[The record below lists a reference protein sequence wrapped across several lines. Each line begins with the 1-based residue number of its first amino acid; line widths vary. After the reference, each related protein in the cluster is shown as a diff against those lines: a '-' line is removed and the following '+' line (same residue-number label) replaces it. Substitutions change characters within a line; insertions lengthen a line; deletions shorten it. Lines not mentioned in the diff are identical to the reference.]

1 MTAMFVSFHVLVG
14 LAFLTGVTWE
24 WLGLALSSYAVRMF
38 AVTAGS
44 HRYFSHRAF
53 KTNRLVQFLLAW
65 VAQLSF
71 QRGVLWWAARHRQ
84 HHKHADTAED
94 LHSPVRMGF
103 WWSHVGWFL
112 SRRYESTDS
121 DAIKDFSRFPEL
133 VWLNDYWFVP
143 GVSAL
148 ALTWFLGG
156 LPAVVWAG
164 IIPTVLVWHASFA
177 INSLGHL
184 FGKRRYLT
192 PDTSRNS
199 AWLALLTLGEGWHNN
214 HHRSQGS
221 TRLGW
226 FWWELDPTFFVLKFL
241 SWVGVVRDLR
251 PVRPEV
257 KYCFRE
263 YTVEQ
268 RALLVEQSAFGKFE
282 PLTRVATPESQAAVS
297 PPAEPQREHVGFR
310 SVG

>member
-1 MTAMFVSFHVLVG
+1 MVAAFVALHLALGLVFVTG
-14 LAFLTGVTWE
+14 LSWE
-24 WLGLALSSYAVRMF
+24 WVLLALASYLVRMF
-38 AVTAGS
+38 AVTAGY

-65 VAQLSF
+65 VAQLSL

-94 LHSPVRMGF
+94 LHSPVRQGF
-103 WWSHVGWFL
+103 WWAHAGWFL

-133 VWLNDYWFVP
+133 VWLNDYWLVP
-143 GVSAL
+143 AVSSVAFAWL
-148 ALTWFLGG
+148 LGG
-156 LPAVVWAG
+156 LPAVTWA
-164 IIPTVLVWHASFA
+164 IVVPTVLVWHASFA
-177 INSLGHL
+177 VNSLGHL

-199 AWLALLTLGEGWHNN
+199 ALLALLTLGDGWHNN

-221 TRLGW
+221 VGLGW
-226 FWWELDPTFFVLKFL
+226 LWFEFDPTFYALEFL

-257 KYCFRE
+257 KFSFRE
-263 YTVEQ
+263 YTDEQ
-268 RALLVEQSAFGKFE
+268 RALLVQQSRFGKFE
-282 PLTRVATPESQAAVS
+282 PAARVATPASQPAV
-297 PPAEPQREHVGFR
+297 AEKQGEHVGYS